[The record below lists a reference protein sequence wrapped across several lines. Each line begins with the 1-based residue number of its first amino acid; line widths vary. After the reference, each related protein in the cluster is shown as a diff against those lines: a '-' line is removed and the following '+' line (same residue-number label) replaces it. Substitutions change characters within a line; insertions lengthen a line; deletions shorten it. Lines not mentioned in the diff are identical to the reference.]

1 MQRISVVIPTFNR
14 PHLLQRAIASVEQQD
29 YMAPIEVVIVTTDT
43 CPTGLRAI
51 EEIVRTAKVTCKIC
65 VLNLDERAVA
75 SNPLL
80 QSYAPAIIAHARN
93 LGTAAAQ
100 GEFIAHLD
108 EDNEYLPRHLSS
120 LAEVLE
126 RSPDLP
132 AAHSW
137 RHLLWEDGLPFTDN
151 LYPWMNQPTW
161 MNQPPSA
168 GARYVFEEL
177 VRFGVFQRDSCE
189 VRDKYI
195 TPSGLQLLTVD
206 SSEWLIRRTFH
217 LRFPFRERLQ
227 FREVSHGL
235 SDDYLFC
242 QKLAEA
248 EIKVGCTEK
257 FTLNY
262 YLRGLSSKWL
272 NRTDSE

>member
-1 MQRISVVIPTFNR
+1 MKPISVVIPTVNR

-29 YMAPIEVVIVTTDT
+29 YTGPIEIVIVTSNT

-51 EEIVRTAKVTCKIC
+51 EEIVGAAKVQCKLC
-65 VLNLDERAVA
+65 VLTLDKRTVA

-80 QSYAPAIIAHARN
+80 EIYAPVRIAHQRN
-93 LGTAAAQ
+93 MGIAAAQ

-108 EDNEYLPRHLSS
+108 DDNEYLPRHLSS

-151 LYPWMNQPTW
+151 LYPWMKQPT
-161 MNQPPSA
+161 SA
-168 GARYVFEEL
+168 GARYVFDEL
-177 VRFGVFQRDSCE
+177 VRFGVLQRGSCE
-189 VRDKYI
+189 LRDKYI

-217 LRFPFRERLQ
+217 LRFPFRERLR
-227 FREVSHGL
+227 FREVSQAL

-242 QKLAEA
+242 QKLAGA

-262 YLRGLSSKWL
+262 YLGGRSSKWL
-272 NRTDSE
+272 KRTNRNG